1 MALTYPHSNNI
12 VLGAGRILFAVETS
26 ATTEGT
32 AYTYLGDTPGF
43 TIGGTSEE
51 LTVDSSDTPVA
62 EELVRIIKKVSRQS
76 TVTLRDISP
85 SNLALFFMGTSS
97 TATQSTGTGTTAITM
112 TPKGRYW
119 KIGGDDVMDIAVGT
133 GGVHQGT
140 VTGTAIAASG
150 GKNWE
155 VDTTQGLIYFPT
167 GSAVATGA
175 VTIAYSKVASSWD
188 KAVTAAEPVYGS
200 LLFIADNT
208 VGENHRV
215 KISRCTLAPNGE
227 AAFKSRDNA
236 MELAMTLG
244 ILTRDSTTPQIEVWG
259 PPA

>member
-12 VLGAGRILFAVETS
+12 VLGAGRIFFATETS
-26 ATTEGT
+26 STTEGT

-62 EELVRIIKKVSRQS
+62 EELVRIVKKVSRQS

-85 SNLALFFMGTSS
+85 SNLALFFMGTNSS
-97 TATQSTGTGTTAITM
+97 VTQTTGSGSTAITM
-112 TPKGRYW
+112 QKGKYY
-119 KIGGDDVMDIAVGT
+119 KIGGDDVQDITVGT
-133 GGVHQGT
+133 GGVHQGNAT
-140 VTGTAIAASG
+140 GAVIASATGT
-150 GKNWE
+150 NWQY
-155 VDTTQGLIYFPT
+155 DATHGLIYFPT
-167 GSAVATGA
+167 GTAATTGT
-175 VTIAYSKVASSWD
+175 VTVVYAKTASTWD
-188 KAVTAAEPVYGS
+188 KAITAASPVYGS
-200 LLFIADNT
+200 LLFVADNT
-208 VGENHRV
+208 VGDNVRL

-244 ILTRDSTTPQIEVWG
+244 ILTRDSSTPQIEVWG
-259 PPA
+259 APS

>member
-43 TIGGTSEE
+43 TIGGATEE

-76 TVTLRDISP
+76 TLTLRDISP

-97 TATQSTGTGTTAITM
+97 AETQSTGTGSTAITM
-112 TPKGRYW
+112 SKGKYY
-119 KIGGDDVMDIAVGT
+119 KVGGDDVMDITVGT
-133 GGVHQGT
+133 GGVHQGAASGSS
-140 VTGTAIAASG
+140 VSASG

-167 GSAVATGA
+167 GTAMTTGT
-175 VTIAYSKVASSWD
+175 VTVVYSKTASSWD

-215 KISRCTLAPNGE
+215 KISRCTLAPAGE

-236 MELAMTLG
+236 MELGMTLG

>member
-26 ATTEGT
+26 ATVEGT

-43 TIGGTSEE
+43 TIGGQSEE

-97 TATQSTGTGTTAITM
+97 TATQGTGTGTTAITM
-112 TPKGRYW
+112 QKGKYY
-119 KIGGDDVMDIAVGT
+119 KIGGDDVMDITVAAT
-133 GGVHQGT
+133 GVHQGN
-140 VTGTAIAASG
+140 VTGSSVLTSG
-150 GKNWE
+150 GANWE
-155 VDTTQGLIYFPT
+155 LDLTQGMIYFPT
-167 GSAVATGA
+167 GTSMTTGT
-175 VTIAYSKVASSWD
+175 VTVKYSKVATSWD
-188 KAVTAAEPVYGS
+188 KAVTAATPVYGS

-208 VGENHRV
+208 VGENHRL
-215 KISRCTLAPNGE
+215 KISRCTLAPSGE